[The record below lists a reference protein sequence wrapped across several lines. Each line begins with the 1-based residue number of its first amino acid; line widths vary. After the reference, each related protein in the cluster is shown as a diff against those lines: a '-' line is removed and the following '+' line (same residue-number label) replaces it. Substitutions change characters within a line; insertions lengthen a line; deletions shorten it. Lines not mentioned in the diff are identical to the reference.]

1 MTALQATA
9 MPTVRE
15 IDGAPAPDPVA
26 CARLECSERLAVL
39 RFPAAV
45 SSGGGNVEARFRGV
59 STLSFGWP
67 NDEALPGH
75 RLWGSGLKYYA
86 IQEISNSDLIEELE
100 RRNAAHQRHRPGIYR
115 DCRHI
120 IITFKE
126 DTFECVCT
134 AMELAHTRR

>member
-1 MTALQATA
+1 MTALQATGT
-9 MPTVRE
+9 PTVRE
-15 IDGAPAPDPVA
+15 IEGAPALDPVA
-26 CARLECSERLAVL
+26 CAQLECSERLAVL
-39 RFPAAV
+39 RFPAAM

-59 STLSFGWP
+59 STLSF
-67 NDEALPGH
+67 GH

>member
-1 MTALQATA
+1 MTALQATGT
-9 MPTVRE
+9 PTVRE
-15 IDGAPAPDPVA
+15 IEGAPALDPVA
-26 CARLECSERLAVL
+26 CAQLECSERLAVL
-39 RFPAAV
+39 RFPAAIL
-45 SSGGGNVEARFRGV
+45 SGGGNVEARFRGV
-59 STLSFGWP
+59 STLSGGWP

-100 RRNAAHQRHRPGIYR
+100 RRNAAHQRHRPGTYR

-126 DTFECVCT
+126 DTFECVCA